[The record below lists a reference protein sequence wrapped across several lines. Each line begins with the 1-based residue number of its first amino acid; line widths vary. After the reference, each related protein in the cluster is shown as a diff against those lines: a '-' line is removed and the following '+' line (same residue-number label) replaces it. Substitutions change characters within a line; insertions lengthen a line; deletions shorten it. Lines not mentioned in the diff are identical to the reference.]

1 MPPNCDAKYLQHL
14 RQFSFAKPSR
24 NTRFESPLL
33 RQPVIRIDRG
43 RRVSIDLIGKFEER
57 RAFARRALVNV
68 IDHIPK
74 LLRDFPRQS
83 VNELED
89 NYGPIQTS
97 LPRFFPY
104 LS

>member
-1 MPPNCDAKYLQHL
+1 M
-14 RQFSFAKPSR
+14 
-24 NTRFESPLL
+24 
-33 RQPVIRIDRG
+33 
-43 RRVSIDLIGKFEER
+43 
-57 RAFARRALVNV
+57 VNV